1 MILKKLAEKLP
12 YLRYAAAYRKNSS
25 FHRPGHFYSAVMDID
40 YIKARKEQLW
50 QTPKETI
57 GVDLNTSHQLNMVNL
72 FADRFSDIHFSKEKI
87 ANKRY
92 YTNNPSFPEADA
104 WALAAMMRHCNPKR
118 IIEVGSG
125 YSSMVMLDTNEQYF
139 NNGIDV
145 TFVEP
150 YPDMMLNKLLA
161 NDDRNNVKVFE
172 QKIQEV
178 NPEIFLA
185 LEENDILFI
194 DNSHVSKTGSDVNH
208 VFFDVLPHLK
218 KGVVVHIHDIFHQF
232 IYPQNWIFDHRL
244 NWNEIYTLRA
254 FLMHNDA
261 YAIEFFVNH
270 LQKEH
275 STLLEAK
282 LPRMDEKIGTGGSFW
297 MRKIK

>member
-25 FHRPGHFYSAVMDID
+25 FHRPGHFYSSVLDLD
-40 YIKARKEQLW
+40 YIREIKDQLW
-50 QTPKETI
+50 ATPKEMKGI
-57 GVDLNTSHQLNMVNL
+57 NLNVDYQVQLLKKMATAFSEMH
-72 FADRFSDIHFSKEKI
+72 FAKEKT
-87 ANKRY
+87 ASQRY

-104 WALAAMMRHCNPKR
+104 LALALMMRHYKPKR

-125 YSSMVMLDTNEQYF
+125 YSSMVMLDVNEQF
-139 NNGIDV
+139 FDNGIDI

-150 YPDMMLNKLLA
+150 YPDMMLNKLLT
-161 NDDRNNVKVFE
+161 NNDRNTVTVYE
-172 QKIQEV
+172 QKIQV
-178 NPEIFLA
+178 VDPKIFLA

-208 VFFDVLPHLK
+208 VFFEVLPYIK

-232 IYPQNWIFDHRL
+232 IYPQAWVLEYRL
-244 NWNEIYTLRA
+244 NWNEIYTLRS
-254 FLMHNDA
+254 FLMYNDTFQL
-261 YAIEFFVNH
+261 EMFVNH
-270 LQKEH
+270 LQKENAPM
-275 STLLEAK
+275 LETI
-282 LPRMDEKIGTGGSFW
+282 LPGMAEKTGTGGSCW